1 MVVSLGRVWMNLV
14 WLQSKVTIPKSGS
27 SIRTHGDLYSWVL
40 TFHFYKEVREKINS
54 KTLRSHVITHSNT
67 KVLEFGTSI
76 ILPRRLMEMIGWRAV
91 TNSRTVEDEDT
102 TPFHEYIRNVQMAGL
117 ISAELSIITTPSS
130 PVFPPSLDCQ
140 LGLSWVSFSQV
151 NILRGRWPCVGRS
164 YQISCSFLYEP
175 QIISCG
181 SSPVF
186 YCENHS
192 PQTDFEEFFNWLVN
206 QRYHQH
212 FSDSVW

>member
-1 MVVSLGRVWMNLV
+1 MLKHSDHTLLLV
-14 WLQSKVTIPKSGS
+14 LIP
-27 SIRTHGDLYSWVL
+27 R
-40 TFHFYKEVREKINS
+40 
-54 KTLRSHVITHSNT
+54 
-67 KVLEFGTSI
+67 VLEFGTSI
-76 ILPRRLMEMIGWRAV
+76 IIILSKRHMEMIGWRAV
-91 TNSRTVEDEDT
+91 TNSWTVEDEDT
-102 TPFHEYIRNVQMAGL
+102 TSPFHEYIRNVQMAGL

-186 YCENHS
+186 YCKNLF
-192 PQTDFEEFFNWLVN
+192 PQMDFEEFFNWLIN

-212 FSDSVW
+212 FSDRVCGRKWNSDPLILKGSFRFV